1 MGLKNSTIEKKLD
14 YLTKEEIARVR
25 ELEFSESQA
34 YLDPIRDV
42 FLFCCFSG
50 LRHSDVNNLRRSD
63 IVDSIKA
70 SSMTKFDGLI

>member
-1 MGLKNSTIEKKLD
+1 MTQRKVI

-25 ELEFSESQA
+25 ELELSEAQA

-50 LRHSDVNNLRRSD
+50 FWERD
-63 IVDSIKA
+63 
-70 SSMTKFDGLI
+70 